1 MPRLAKFGLVA
12 ASVPTSFA
20 LGFILSRYL
29 VDRDLREAE
38 AVLEGSIA
46 TYDSAR
52 AEQVATL
59 QDHYG
64 RLEQM
69 IARIEQRRA
78 TNHVRP

>member
-1 MPRLAKFGLVA
+1 MPRLAKFGLLA

-38 AVLEGSIA
+38 AALEGSIA
-46 TYDSAR
+46 KYDSAR
-52 AEQVATL
+52 AEHVATL
-59 QDHYG
+59 EDHYA

-69 IARIEQRRA
+69 ISRIEQRRT
-78 TNHVRP
+78 TNNGRP